1 MEMCSRCHKRI
12 AVLFI
17 TKIEGGETKN
27 EGLCLRCAKELG
39 LKPVDDILTKI
50 GITEEDVE
58 KLEHDMEGL
67 IKSGMSLDG
76 THAGDED
83 EDAGAPPIDMP
94 RLIRGVGFPIRA
106 GNSRIDEKEH
116 QKDSAK
122 NPAKSVSI
130 LMFTQ
135 RT

>member
-83 EDAGAPPIDMP
+83 EDAGAPPIDIP
-94 RLIRGVGFPIRA
+94 RLIRGVGFPIPRRQQP
-106 GNSRIDEKEH
+106 NPDEKEH
-116 QKDSAK
+116 QKKDSAK
-122 NPAKSVSI
+122 KSG
-130 LMFTQ
+130 Q
-135 RT
+135 KR